1 MPRARSRGIFYG
13 RTDMIEAI
21 ALDDTAALLAL
32 NNEHARELSWLE
44 PDRFAQLVHA
54 AFWARRIGAADAFIL
69 AFDQGADYDGE
80 NFLWFKARYIKFV
93 YVDRIVVAAA
103 ARGRGL
109 ARILYQELFAAARA
123 AGQSV
128 IVCEVNFAPP
138 NPESDAFH
146 AALGFKEVGLAPLNS
161 GEKTV
166 RYLRLEL

>member
-1 MPRARSRGIFYG
+1 
-13 RTDMIEAI
+13 MIDAI
-21 ALDDTAALLAL
+21 DLDESAALLAL

-44 PDRFAQLVHA
+44 PDRFAHLVRA

-69 AFDQGADYDGE
+69 AFGQDADYDGE
-80 NFLWFKARYIKFV
+80 NFLWFKARYETFV

-109 ARILYQELFAAARA
+109 ARILYQGLFAAARA

-128 IVCEVNFAPP
+128 IACEVNFAPP

-146 AALGFKEVGLAPLNS
+146 AAFGVQQVGTALLRS

-166 RYLRLEL
+166 RYLRLDL